1 MADLSIEIHDKTL
14 KRVGWVNDPTSLTV
28 TARHNNI
35 GSAEL
40 VVPSDHRRLPLL
52 LADGARLVIDYRG
65 ERLMSGYIRNPSGD
79 LGGPDGTMTLPV
91 QDDLWILERVLGWPV
106 PTAAIDAQGAK
117 ATDTRTGPAE
127 TIAKGY
133 LTGVLAHNT
142 VDPITVAA
150 DLARGATITAVSS
163 RMQQL
168 SEVLLTLV
176 DGAGIGL
183 RAVQQGNRIIFDAY
197 VPKVFTRKLSRQS
210 GTLLTATWSR
220 GDATMTRAVAG
231 GPNTGTSREFG
242 LIKDAALEAAYG
254 YTIEVLVDAQSAASS
269 TARDTQGSQA
279 LAAAG
284 RKFGFTVTLSE
295 SAAFR
300 YGGTNGVHVGD
311 KITIR
316 EGGQDYTD
324 VLREAKLTFDRDG
337 GLQVQPSIGEHTD
350 DPDRMLAIFLGRA
363 WSGLKNLRTR

>member
-1 MADLSIEIHDKTL
+1 VADLSIEIHDKTL
-14 KRVGWVNDPTSLTV
+14 HRVGWVNDPTSLTV

-79 LGGPDGTMTLPV
+79 FGPDGNFTFPV
-91 QDDLWILERVLGWPV
+91 QDDLWLLERTLGWPV
-106 PTAAIDAQGAK
+106 PTAAINAQGAK
-117 ATDTRTGPAE
+117 AQDTRTGPAE

-133 LTGVLAHNT
+133 VSGVLQHNT

-150 DLARGATITAVSS
+150 DLGRGSTITAVSS

-168 SEVLLTLV
+168 SEVLLTLC

-183 RAVQQGNRIIFDAY
+183 RAVQQGNRIVFDAY
-197 VPKVFTRKLSRQS
+197 VPTVFSRKLSRAA
-210 GTLLTATWSR
+210 GTILTASWSR
-220 GDATMTRAVAG
+220 GDQTMTRAVAG

-242 LIKDAALEAAYG
+242 LIVDNVAEAALG
-254 YTIEVLVDAQSAASS
+254 YTIESLVDAQSAESS
-269 TARDTQGSQA
+269 TARDLQGTQA

-300 YGGTNGVHVGD
+300 YGGTHGVHVGD
-311 KITIR
+311 RITIH

-337 GLQVQPSIGEHTD
+337 GLQVAPSIGEHTD
-350 DPDRMLAIFLGRA
+350 DPDRRLAQFLGAAYSAIRT
-363 WSGLKNLRTR
+363 LRTR